1 MMRLY
6 SVITSLAI
14 TRGVKP
20 EVGMLFQT
28 EGFGPYIIASILF
41 GLGVIVGLFLCIIP
55 GIIFGVI
62 FHFYGYAI
70 SEAGDG
76 LSATDALK
84 RSAEITKGHRWELFG
99 LAIVLILINIVGA
112 LLCLVGLLFTYG
124 ISAIAVAY
132 AYRSLSGQSVV
143 QPS

>member
-1 MMRLY
+1 MNHNHYTR
-6 SVITSLAI
+6 VLAW
-14 TRGVKP
+14 
-20 EVGMLFQT
+20 L
-28 EGFGPYIIASILF
+28 
-41 GLGVIVGLFLCIIP
+41 
-55 GIIFGVI
+55 
-62 FHFYGYAI
+62 
-70 SEAGDG
+70 
-76 LSATDALK
+76 
-84 RSAEITKGHRWELFG
+84 